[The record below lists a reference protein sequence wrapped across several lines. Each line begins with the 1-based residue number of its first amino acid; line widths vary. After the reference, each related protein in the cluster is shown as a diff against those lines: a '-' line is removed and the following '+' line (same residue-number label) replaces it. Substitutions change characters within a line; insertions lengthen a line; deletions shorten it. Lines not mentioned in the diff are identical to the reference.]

1 MTYLSR
7 GLLLNMILQNPL
19 PIGRCREMAVGLD
32 EIQTEL
38 ADLDIEVDP
47 QCKTEKLPS
56 KHSLKIANCWKM
68 HIFWL
73 ILISGVKVTDE
84 AVLGQLAQ
92 LCQRYGIDA
101 EKISCEY
108 FSFANNTKATIM
120 GKLLR
125 GRLLHSDC
133 YVALHL
139 TLLARSAHFGGP
151 CTF

>member
-1 MTYLSR
+1 M
-7 GLLLNMILQNPL
+7 G
-19 PIGRCREMAVGLD
+19 
-32 EIQTEL
+32 
-38 ADLDIEVDP
+38 ADF
-47 QCKTEKLPS
+47 C
-56 KHSLKIANCWKM
+56 
-68 HIFWL
+68 
-73 ILISGVKVTDE
+73 VKVTDE

-125 GRLLHSDC
+125 GRLLHSAC